1 MIGQL
6 RGNIVVKKTDKVIL
20 DVQGVGYE
28 VILPSSTTSKLHEN
42 SGSVVLHIHTHVRED
57 SLQLFGFL
65 TSAEKDLFQVLL
77 TVSGVGPKV
86 AMTVI
91 SETSPSEL
99 AQIILTSNV
108 QRLTS
113 IQGIGKKT
121 AERLILE
128 LKEKI
133 QKLASVLIASDTP
146 LEPNE
151 FRDLVSALSNLG
163 YKQTEIDRAL
173 SYVKPK
179 MNVQTPFE
187 DLLKQSLQFLTG
199 R

>member
-1 MIGQL
+1 M
-6 RGNIVVKKTDKVIL
+6 
-20 DVQGVGYE
+20 
-28 VILPSSTTSKLHEN
+28 
-42 SGSVVLHIHTHVRED
+42 
-57 SLQLFGFL
+57 
-65 TSAEKDLFQVLL
+65 LL

-86 AMTVI
+86 AMTVV

-99 AQIILTSNV
+99 SQIVLTNNL

-133 QKLASVLIASDTP
+133 QKLSSVVVASDMP
-146 LEPNE
+146 LEPDQ

-163 YKQTEIDRAL
+163 YKQMEIDRAL
-173 SYVKPK
+173 SYLKPK
-179 MNVQTPFE
+179 MNVGAKFE
-187 DLLKQSLQFLTG
+187 DLLKQSLQFLRG
-199 R
+199 

>member
-1 MIGQL
+1 MIGYL
-6 RGNIVVKKTDKVIL
+6 RGSIVGKKTDRIIL

-28 VILPSSTTSKLHEN
+28 VIIPSSAYSKIPEN
-42 SGSVVLHIHTHVRED
+42 GSVTFHIHTHVRED
-57 SLQLFGFL
+57 SFQLFGFL
-65 TSAEKDLFQVLL
+65 TSAQKELFQMLL

-86 AMTVI
+86 AMTVV

-99 AQIILTSNV
+99 SQIVLTNNL

-133 QKLASVLIASDTP
+133 QKLSSVVVASDMP
-146 LEPNE
+146 LEPDQ

-163 YKQTEIDRAL
+163 YKQMEIDRAL
-173 SYVKPK
+173 SYLKPK
-179 MNVQTPFE
+179 MNVQTKFE
-187 DLLKQSLQFLTG
+187 DLLKQSLQFLRG
-199 R
+199 

>member
-1 MIGQL
+1 MIGYL
-6 RGNIVVKKTDKVIL
+6 RGSIVGKKTDRIIL

-28 VILPSSTTSKLHEN
+28 VIIPSSAYSKIPEN
-42 SGSVVLHIHTHVRED
+42 GSVTFHVHTHVRED
-57 SLQLFGFL
+57 SFQLFGFL
-65 TSAEKDLFQVLL
+65 TSAQKELFQMLL

-86 AMTVI
+86 AMTVV

-99 AQIILTSNV
+99 SQIVLTNNL

-133 QKLASVLIASDTP
+133 QKLSSVVVASDMP
-146 LEPNE
+146 LEPDQ

-163 YKQTEIDRAL
+163 YKQMEIDRAL
-173 SYVKPK
+173 SYLKPK
-179 MNVQTPFE
+179 MNVQTKFE
-187 DLLKQSLQFLTG
+187 DLLKQSLQFLRG
-199 R
+199 

>member
-1 MIGQL
+1 MIGYL
-6 RGNIVVKKTDKVIL
+6 RGSIVGKKIDRVIL

-28 VILPSSTTSKLHEN
+28 VVIASSAYSKIPEN
-42 SGSVVLHIHTHVRED
+42 GNVIFYIHTHVRED
-57 SLQLFGFL
+57 SLQLYGFL
-65 TSAEKDLFQVLL
+65 TAAEKELFQVLL
-77 TVSGVGPKV
+77 TVSGVGPKG

-99 AQIILTSNV
+99 SQIVLTNNV
-108 QRLTS
+108 QRLTG
-113 IQGIGKKT
+113 IPGIGKKT

-133 QKLASVLIASDTP
+133 QKLSSVLVASDMP
-146 LEPNE
+146 LEPDQ

-173 SYVKPK
+173 VYVKPK
-179 MNVQTPFE
+179 INAQAKFE
-187 DLLKQSLQFLTG
+187 ELLKQSLQFLRG
-199 R
+199 

>member
-1 MIGQL
+1 MIGYL
-6 RGNIVVKKTDKVIL
+6 RGSIVGKKTDRIIL

-28 VILPSSTTSKLHEN
+28 VIIPSSAYSKIPEN
-42 SGSVVLHIHTHVRED
+42 GSVTFHIHTHVRED
-57 SLQLFGFL
+57 SFQLFGFL
-65 TSAEKDLFQVLL
+65 TSAQKELFQMLL
-77 TVSGVGPKV
+77 TVSGIGPKV
-86 AMTVI
+86 AMTVV

-99 AQIILTSNV
+99 SQIVLTNNL

-133 QKLASVLIASDTP
+133 QKLSSVVVASDMP
-146 LEPNE
+146 LEPDQ

-163 YKQTEIDRAL
+163 YKQMEIDRAL
-173 SYVKPK
+173 SYLKPK
-179 MNVQTPFE
+179 MNVGAKFE
-187 DLLKQSLQFLTG
+187 DLLKQSLQFLRG
-199 R
+199 

>member
-1 MIGQL
+1 MIGYL
-6 RGNIVVKKTDKVIL
+6 RGSIVGKKTDRIIL

-28 VILPSSTTSKLHEN
+28 VIIPSSAYSKIPEN
-42 SGSVVLHIHTHVRED
+42 GSVTFHIHTHVRED
-57 SLQLFGFL
+57 SFQLFGFL
-65 TSAEKDLFQVLL
+65 TSAQKELFQMLL

-86 AMTVI
+86 AMTVV

-99 AQIILTSNV
+99 SQIVLTNNL

-133 QKLASVLIASDTP
+133 QKLSSVVVASDMP
-146 LEPNE
+146 LEPDQ

-163 YKQTEIDRAL
+163 YKQMEIDRAL
-173 SYVKPK
+173 SYLKPK
-179 MNVQTPFE
+179 MNVGAKFE
-187 DLLKQSLQFLTG
+187 DLLKQSLQFLRG
-199 R
+199 